1 MTIDDRVRD
10 GKLRYNINKE
20 AAKQSSKIDNFDKF
34 EYLTDKELLPTDK
47 IRVIEQGKFTYSL
60 LGKTFENK

>member
-1 MTIDDRVRD
+1 MTIDVRVRD

-34 EYLTDKELLPTDK
+34 EYLTDKELLPTDQ
-47 IRVIEQGKFTYSL
+47 IRVTEQGKSTYSL